1 MALETPVV
9 DLEYKRG
16 DSKPIV
22 FVLKD
27 KATGNPL
34 DLTGYTLPV
43 LSVHNTKDP
52 TDITTELFKIDGAGA
67 TIPAPVTDGKI
78 QFIPAEDA
86 TGSDQTPETYFYDA
100 QVLDA
105 AGNKCTFVEGAFKIT
120 QDKAKD

>member
-1 MALETPVV
+1 MALEVPVV

-22 FVLKD
+22 FVLK
-27 KATGNPL
+27 TGGVEL

-43 LSVHNTKDP
+43 LSVHSDKDP
-52 TDITTELFKIDGAGA
+52 TDITTEIFKIAG
-67 TIPAPVTDGKI
+67 TIPTPANGKI
-78 QFIPAEDA
+78 QFIPTTDG
-86 TGSDQTPETYFYDA
+86 TGSDQLPEVYYYDA

-105 AGNKCTFVEGAFKIT
+105 AGNKVTFVEGQFKVT